1 MRRTRR
7 RLLALTLKVK
17 LQDVLNNFNNVS
29 VTKVKVHISVALGR
43 VESLWSVGIESPKP
57 VVDSDRNED
66 VRPCSP
72 RDAHKRPTRS
82 APERPPMRSRRP
94 AALALTAVLVGGG
107 LVAGIAPAQ
116 AATADPALSY
126 DFDDLALGAAP
137 AGSTIPDGAGAHP
150 GTVRGTGA
158 TIVAGPRGG
167 TDRALALPGGA
178 AGSGA
183 AFAEIAPGLTD
194 ATTGDVT
201 ISAWIKWSG
210 DQSCAWAYSLGS
222 SDQRYLFAT
231 PQCGGNLIGAVKAN
245 GEQRA
250 TNDGP
255 ASPTH
260 WSHVAVVLQSGVR
273 VSTYVDGEQVAST
286 PTDATGAA
294 TVGTATFSGLIG
306 KSLYGGDPLFAGAID
321 DVRVDRAALSTAQV
335 QEIAAPAADAI
346 VQRDL
351 DAIELGHTSAVT
363 GDLSLPRTGA
373 EGSTITWTSSDTDV
387 VDASGAVHRP
397 APGSADA
404 TVTLTPRV
412 AFAGTEA
419 AGTPVQVT
427 VLAESAAELST
438 RLTDTLV
445 VPPVVASG
453 TALPTVSGVD
463 LTWSGDTVS
472 NGTLVNPG
480 SAPLSAEITATATW
494 GATTFRKTFEVSVLD
509 AATGSGLVAYTRTPT
524 DDHDANQ
531 DTVARSVHFAVGATP
546 DQAQPL
552 QNNYGVV
559 FAKGEYL
566 GVDNIDQRGV
576 AAPSP
581 FYFADGRLG
590 FIATRVFLSGAPDA
604 TARSGATI
612 FRASDAQGSNFDELG
627 TIDLGTTTGVVSPRA
642 VWDSARSLYV
652 VSWND
657 DNGAAHRTTVTDLA
671 RTELVADPFSPL
683 NDGQRSQVVSAGNRG
698 DVADGALATVATPS
712 LTAFGGRVANAEP
725 SGALPISG
733 ALADAL
739 AQRYDRVVNTAVSV
753 DAATIDAGDTTAA
766 AALGHTRADLTYS
779 DGSTEDLPVDW
790 NADDLAAVGAA
801 KDGTVTVRGTVRQ
814 KDYTVPFAAN
824 RADPTIYRYER
835 DGTTRYLFIATD
847 DTNNNNI
854 GSAHLPI
861 RVADTFDGLSD
872 AAGGAQREVDLL
884 NRYTRHDTTTDARTI
899 AGCYWAPE
907 IHEIGGKLS
916 ILFSPC
922 FNENDTNSNEGGSW
936 TTVQSHI
943 VQLKDGGDPGNPDD
957 WSKPAAVLTAA
968 GQPLGR
974 DGYRNISLDMTYFEA
989 NGKAYYAWSQ
999 RYISPGFGDPLT
1011 WIAEVDPQ
1019 NPTRILGEE
1028 KPVISPS
1035 LSWELRLAEG
1045 GFAMERDGKIF
1056 LVYSSDGV
1064 SPRYVVGA
1072 VWADVDS
1079 DLTDIDNWHKF
1090 TAPIMKSV
1098 PMPQGVWDYLN
1109 YPQGPGHGAVTT
1121 DDDGNELYVY
1131 HTWGDGVAGNGRDT
1145 RIGRVHWATGDRPIL
1160 DMTKDEQ
1167 VLPALRSVTMTV
1179 TVEPQGGPTPTP
1191 TPEPTSTPTPQPT
1204 STATPTPGATSSPA
1218 PTVAGQGGGSGGTGP
1233 GTPSGS
1239 LATTGTE
1246 IPFATWFVGLT
1257 LLFVGAGMAV
1267 VRRQRRNDKTR
1278 GTR

>member
-1 MRRTRR
+1 
-7 RLLALTLKVK
+7 
-17 LQDVLNNFNNVS
+17 
-29 VTKVKVHISVALGR
+29 
-43 VESLWSVGIESPKP
+43 
-57 VVDSDRNED
+57 
-66 VRPCSP
+66 
-72 RDAHKRPTRS
+72 
-82 APERPPMRSRRP
+82 MRSRRP
-94 AALALTAVLVGGG
+94 AALALTAALVGGG
-107 LVAGIAPAQ
+107 LVAGIAPAY
-116 AATADPALSY
+116 AAAPDAALSY

-137 AGSTIPDGAGAHP
+137 TGTTIADGAGTHP

-167 TDRALALPGGA
+167 GDRALALPGGA

-194 ATTGDVT
+194 AATGDVT

-210 DQSCAWAYSLGS
+210 NQSCAWAYSLGS

-231 PQCGGNLIGAVKAN
+231 PQCGGNLIGAVKQN

-255 ASPTH
+255 ASATR
-260 WSHVAVVLQSGVR
+260 WSHVAVVLQSGVS
-273 VSTYVDGEQVAST
+273 VSTYVDGERVAST
-286 PTDATGAA
+286 PTNATGAA

-306 KSLYGGDPLFAGAID
+306 KSLYAGDPLFAGAID
-321 DVRVDRAALSTAQV
+321 DVRVDRSALSTAQV

-351 DAIELGHTSAVT
+351 NAIDLGDTSAVT
-363 GDLSLPRTGA
+363 GDLPLPRAGA
-373 EGSTITWTSSDTDV
+373 EGSSIQWTSSDTGVIDGT
-387 VDASGAVHRP
+387 GAVHRP

-404 TVTLTPRV
+404 TVTLTPR
-412 AFAGTEA
+412 ASFAGTETTGA
-419 AGTPVQVT
+419 PVQVT

-453 TALPTVSGVD
+453 TALPTVAGVD
-463 LTWSGDTVS
+463 LTWTGDAVS
-472 NGTLVNPG
+472 DGALVNTG
-480 SAPLSAEITATATW
+480 AAPTKAQITASAAW
-494 GATTFRKTFEVSVLD
+494 GGTTFRKTFEVSVLD
-509 AATGSGLVAYTRTPT
+509 AATGRALVAYTRTPT

-531 DTVARSVHFAVGATP
+531 DTVARSIHFAVGATP
-546 DQAQPL
+546 DEAQPL
-552 QNNYGVV
+552 QDNYGVV
-559 FAKGEYL
+559 FARGEYL
-566 GVDNIDQRGV
+566 GVDNVDQRGI

-590 FIATRVFLSGAPDA
+590 FIATRVFPSGAPDA
-604 TARSGATI
+604 TARSGATV
-612 FRASDAQGSNFDELG
+612 FRASDDRGSNFDELG
-627 TIDLGTTTGVVSPRA
+627 TIDLGTTAGVISPRA

-652 VSWND
+652 VSWSD
-657 DNGAAHRTTVTDLA
+657 DDGAAHRTTVTDLA

-683 NDGQRSQVVSAGNRG
+683 NDGRRSQIVSAGNRG
-698 DVADGALATVATPS
+698 DVADGGLATVATPS
-712 LTAFGGRVANAEP
+712 LTSFGTRVANAEP

-733 ALADAL
+733 ALAAAL
-739 AQRYDRVVNTAVSV
+739 GERYDRVVNTGVSV
-753 DAATIDAGDTTAA
+753 DAATIDAGDTAAA
-766 AALGHTRADLTYS
+766 AALGQKRADLTYS
-779 DGSTEDLPVDW
+779 DGSTENLPVDW

-824 RADPTIYRYER
+824 RADPTIYRYEH
-835 DGTTRYLFIATD
+835 DGTTKYLFIATD
-847 DTNNNNI
+847 DTNNDNI
-854 GSAHLPI
+854 GSVHLPI

-872 AAGGAQREVDLL
+872 AAGGAQREIDLL
-884 NRYTRHDTTTDARTI
+884 NRYTRRDTTTDGRTI

-922 FNENDTNSNEGGSW
+922 FNENDTTSNEGGSW

-943 VQLKDGGDPGNPDD
+943 MQLKDGGDPGNPDD

-1045 GFAMERDGKIF
+1045 GFAVERDGRIY

-1072 VWADVDS
+1072 VWADATS

-1090 TAPIMKSV
+1090 TTPIMKSV
-1098 PMPQGVWDYLN
+1098 PMPAGVWDYLT

-1121 DDDGNELYVY
+1121 DDDGNELFVY

-1145 RIGRVHWATGDRPIL
+1145 RIGRIHWATGDRPIL

-1167 VLPALRSVTMTV
+1167 VLPALRSVEMTV
-1179 TVEPQGGPTPTP
+1179 TIVPEGGPAP
-1191 TPEPTSTPTPQPT
+1191 TPEPTS
-1204 STATPTPGATSSPA
+1204 SAAPTPGAPSPA
-1218 PTVAGQGGGSGGTGP
+1218 PEAPGG
-1233 GTPSGS
+1233 PSAARTSES
-1239 LATTGTE
+1239 LAATGAN
-1246 IPFATWFVGLT
+1246 IPFAAAWVGLT
-1257 LLFVGAGMAV
+1257 LAFLGTGLAV
-1267 VRRQRRNDKTR
+1267 VRRQRRNEKNGNVR
-1278 GTR
+1278 